1 MSDHLISPTDR
12 IERRLLILAGA
23 FIAIYSISLTLA
35 NAARLRTWQVD
46 YRWSHWLGFTVWI
59 GIVWLVHAQLS
70 HRLPERDPFLF
81 PVTAL
86 LTGWGMLTIW
96 RLSNGLGLRQ
106 TVWLLVIGIVFLLAL
121 RFDSNQPVGRILV
134 YLRRFKY
141 VWLTSGLV
149 LTAATL
155 FLGTNPLGAGPR
167 LWLGCCGFYF
177 QPSEPLKLLLII
189 YLAAFLAD
197 RQAAGTPTTKLL
209 PLLTPTLL
217 MTGLALLLLVFQ
229 RDLGT
234 AAIFIVLYAVIV
246 FAGTGN
252 KNVLLI
258 STLVLILA
266 AVAGYSLFDVVSQRV
281 DAWINPWLDPTGRSY
296 QIVQSLLA
304 VANGGLIGR
313 GAGMGSPSLVP
324 IAQSDF
330 IFPAI
335 SEEAGLVGALAI
347 LALLAL
353 LVNRGMRLGIK
364 SADPFHRLL
373 AIGLVV
379 HLVGQSILIIA
390 GNLRLLPLTGVTL
403 PFVSYGGSSL
413 LVSFFELLCLL
424 LISARSEELQGVQ
437 PEILKAQTNLNL
449 VISGGL
455 MLGLAGTAVISG
467 WWSLVRG
474 PDLLTRTDNP
484 RRTIADR
491 YVKRGSIF
499 DSHSNPLAESSGV
512 TGAYQ
517 RSYPYAAL
525 SPLVGYTDSIYGQ
538 AGLEASL
545 DPYLRGLK
553 GYPALTL
560 WREHLLYGQPPPG
573 LDVRLSLDLDLQTR
587 ADELLAGHKGAL
599 VLLNARTGE
608 VLAMASSPGFDA
620 NQLNSTWES
629 LVSDPSSPL
638 LDRAGMGMYPVGNAL
653 GGFLLSASLVDPATQ
668 YTGNNN
674 VGCAVV
680 PEGPSWGEVIAAGCP
695 EPMKQLLSSMS
706 GQDLIKFIDQLG
718 LYTAPSFP
726 VETLS
731 STKPS
736 AISNPF
742 TYVTGQN
749 NDVATGGLFQVTPLQ
764 MALAAAILSNQGT
777 LPAPRLVMS
786 VDTPQSGWVTL
797 PLTTQPQQALPA
809 VNANKAAGALMS
821 GDMPFWQVVAS
832 GKGNAS
838 STEAANTIYPGY
850 SWYLGG
856 TSPEWQGVPLALAVI
871 LEEDNPQQ
879 VQEIG
884 RAMFQSAIIP

>member
-1 MSDHLISPTDR
+1 M
-12 IERRLLILAGA
+12 
-23 FIAIYSISLTLA
+23 AIYSLALTLA
-35 NAARLRTWQVD
+35 NAARLRSWQVD
-46 YRWSHWLGFTVWI
+46 YRWSHWLGFAVWI
-59 GIVWLVHAQLS
+59 GIAWLVHTQLS
-70 HRLPERDPFLF
+70 TRLLERDPFLF

-96 RLSNGLGLRQ
+96 RLSSGLGLRQ
-106 TVWLLVIGIVFLLAL
+106 TAWLLLIGIVFMLSV
-121 RFDSNQPVGRILV
+121 RYDSAQPVGRILV

-155 FLGTNPLGAGPR
+155 FLGTNPLGGGPR

-189 YLAAFLAD
+189 YLAAYLAD
-197 RQAAGTPTTKLL
+197 RQAADTPPNRLL

-217 MTGLALLLLVFQ
+217 MTGVALLLLVFQ

-258 STLVLILA
+258 STLVLVLA

-281 DAWINPWLDPTGRSY
+281 DAWINPWLDPSGRSY

-330 IFPAI
+330 IFTAI

-347 LALLAL
+347 LVLLAL
-353 LVNRGMRLGIK
+353 LVNRGMRLGMK

-424 LISARSEELQGVQ
+424 LISARSEEVLGLQ

-449 VISGGL
+449 LISGGL
-455 MLGLAGTAVISG
+455 ILGLAGTAVIFG
-467 WWSLVRG
+467 WWNLVRG

-491 YVKRGSIF
+491 YVKRGSIL
-499 DSHSNPLAESSGV
+499 DSHANPLAESTGV
-512 TGAYQ
+512 PGEIQ
-517 RSYPYAAL
+517 RSYSYAAL
-525 SPLVGYTDSIYGQ
+525 GPLVGYTDPVYGQ

-560 WREHLLYGQPPPG
+560 WWEHLLYGQPPPG
-573 LDVRLSLDLDLQTR
+573 LDVRLSLDSDLQAK
-587 ADELLAGHKGAL
+587 ADELLAGHRGAL
-599 VLLNARTGE
+599 VLLNAQTGE
-608 VLAMASSPGFDA
+608 VLAMANSPNFDA
-620 NQLNSTWES
+620 NTLSATWET
-629 LVSDPSSPL
+629 LVNDPGSPL
-638 LDRAGMGMYPVGNAL
+638 FDRAGMGMYPVGNAL
-653 GGFLLSASLVDPATQ
+653 GGFLLAANPQNPGNQIKATDLTDCALV
-668 YTGNNN
+668 
-674 VGCAVV
+674 
-680 PEGPSWGEVIAAGCP
+680 PSGLTWGEVISAGCT
-695 EPMKQLLSSMS
+695 EAVRQLVSSMTDQ
-706 GQDLIKFIDQLG
+706 GLITLLDGFG
-718 LYTAPSFP
+718 LYTAPTFP

-731 STKPS
+731 STRPD
-736 AISNPF
+736 AISDLPAYIAGQH
-742 TYVTGQN
+742 TDPQTG
-749 NDVATGGLFQVTPLQ
+749 ALLQVSPLQ
-764 MALAAAILSNQGT
+764 IALSAATLSNHGER
-777 LPAPRLVMS
+777 PVPRLVMT
-786 VDTPQSGWVTL
+786 VDTPQSGWVM
-797 PLTTQPQQALPA
+797 LPA
-809 VNANKAAGALMS
+809 SGQPVQVITAPVADTIAKALAS
-821 GDMPFWQVVAS
+821 GDMPIWEVVAS
-832 GKGNAS
+832 GKKDS
-838 STEAANTIYPGY
+838 SIIESANLGYNGY

-856 TSPEWQGVPLALAVI
+856 SLPEWKGAPLAIAVI
-871 LEEDNPQQ
+871 LEEDNAQL

-884 RAMFQSAIIP
+884 RSMLKSAINP

>member
-1 MSDHLISPTDR
+1 M
-12 IERRLLILAGA
+12 
-23 FIAIYSISLTLA
+23 AIYSLSLSLA
-35 NAARLRTWQVD
+35 NAARLRNWQVD
-46 YRWSHWLGFTVWI
+46 YRWSHWLGFVVWI
-59 GIVWLVHAQLS
+59 GIAWLIHTHLS
-70 HRLPERDPFLF
+70 RRLPERDPFLF

-106 TVWLLVIGIVFLLAL
+106 TIWLLAIGIVVMLAL
-121 RFDSNQPVGRILV
+121 RFDSNKPVGRILL

-177 QPSEPLKLLLII
+177 QPSEPLKILLIVF
-189 YLAAFLAD
+189 LAAYLAD
-197 RQAAGTPTTKLL
+197 RQTAGTPTTKLL

-217 MTGLALLLLVFQ
+217 MTGLSLLLLLFQ

-258 STLVLILA
+258 GALVLILA

-281 DAWINPWLDPTGRSY
+281 NAWINPWLDPSGRSY

-304 VANGGLIGR
+304 VANGGFIGR

-330 IFPAI
+330 IFSAI

-347 LALLAL
+347 LVLLAL
-353 LVNRGMRLGIK
+353 LVNRGMRLGMK

-373 AIGLVV
+373 AIGFVV

-424 LISARSEELQGVQ
+424 LISARSEEIQGVQ

-455 MLGLAGTAVISG
+455 MLGLAGTALITG

-484 RRTIADR
+484 RRTISDR
-491 YVKRGSIF
+491 YVKRGSIL
-499 DSHSNPLAESSGV
+499 DSHGNAMAESSGV
-512 TGAYQ
+512 TGNIQ
-517 RSYPYAAL
+517 RNYPYSAL
-525 SPLVGYTDSIYGQ
+525 GPLVGYTDPVYGQ
-538 AGLEASL
+538 AGLEAGL

-560 WREHLLYGQPPPG
+560 WWEHLLYGQPPPG
-573 LDVRLSLDLDLQTR
+573 LDVRLSLDLNLQSK

-599 VLLNARTGE
+599 VLLNAHTGE

-620 NQLNSTWES
+620 NQLSSTWET
-629 LVSDPSSPL
+629 LVSDPNSPF
-638 LDRAGMGMYPVGNAL
+638 LDRAGMGMYPAGNAL
-653 GGFLLSASLVDPATQ
+653 GGFLLATSQVDPSSQ
-668 YTGNNN
+668 YTGTDLS
-674 VGCAVV
+674 GCALA
-680 PEGPSWGEVIAAGCP
+680 PTGLTWGEVIAAGCP
-695 EPMKQLLSSMS
+695 EPMMQLLSTMS
-706 GQDLIKFIDQLG
+706 GQDLINNIDQLG
-718 LYTAPSFP
+718 LYTAPSLA

-731 STKPS
+731 SSKPEV
-736 AISNPF
+736 ITDTR

-749 NDVATGGLFQVTPLQ
+749 KDSGTGAVFHVTPLQ
-764 MALAAAILSNQGT
+764 MALAAASLSNQGS

-797 PLTTQPQQALPA
+797 PVTSKSQQSLSA
-809 VNANKAAGALMS
+809 VTANQMAGALAS
-821 GDMPFWQVVAS
+821 GDLPIWQVVAS
-832 GKGNAS
+832 NKGNP
-838 STEAANTIYPGY
+838 NTAEQTVTGYPGY

-856 TSPEWQGVPLALAVI
+856 TSPDWQGVPLALAVI
-871 LEEDNPQQ
+871 LEENDPQR

-884 RAMFQSAIIP
+884 RSMLQSAIYP

>member
-1 MSDHLISPTDR
+1 LSTYLISVTER

-23 FIAIYSISLTLA
+23 FMSIYSLGLTLA
-35 NAARLRTWQVD
+35 NAVRLRSWQVD
-46 YRWSHWLGFTVWI
+46 YRWTHWLGFAVWV
-59 GIVWLVHAQLS
+59 GIAWLVHTSFSPAAGA
-70 HRLPERDPFLF
+70 RPIPF
-81 PVTAL
+81 PITGL

-96 RLSNGLGLRQ
+96 RLSDGLGLRQ
-106 TVWLLVIGIVFLLAL
+106 TAWLLLIGIIFILAV
-121 RFDSNQPVGRILV
+121 RFDSKEPVGRILV

-141 VWLTSGLV
+141 VWLTTGLV
-149 LTAATL
+149 LTAATQ

-167 LWLGCCGFYF
+167 LWLGCCGLYF

-189 YLAAFLAD
+189 YLAAYLAD
-197 RQAAGTPTTKLL
+197 RQATSIPSARLL

-246 FAGTGN
+246 FTGTGN
-252 KNVLLI
+252 KKVLLI

-266 AVAGYSLFDVVSQRV
+266 AVAGYFLFDVVSLRV
-281 DAWINPWLDPTGRSY
+281 DAWINPWLDPAGRSY

-304 VANGGLIGR
+304 VANGGLLGR
-313 GAGMGSPSLVP
+313 GVGMGSPSLVP

-330 IFPAI
+330 IFSAVT
-335 SEEAGLVGALAI
+335 EEAGLVGALGL

-413 LVSFFELLCLL
+413 LVSFIELLCLL
-424 LISARSEELQGVQ
+424 LISARSEEIQGLQ

-455 MLGLAGTAVISG
+455 MLGLAGVAAISG

-474 PDLLTRTDNP
+474 PDMLTRTDNP

-491 YVKRGSIF
+491 YVKRGSIL
-499 DSHSNPLAESSGV
+499 DSHDNALAES
-512 TGAYQ
+512 TGAIGEFQ

-525 SPLVGYTDSIYGQ
+525 SPLVGYTDPVYGQ

-560 WREHLLYGQPPPG
+560 WWDHLLYGQPPPG

-599 VLLNARTGE
+599 VLLNAHTGE
-608 VLAMASSPGFDA
+608 VLAMASSPNFDA
-620 NQLNSTWES
+620 NQLNNTWES
-629 LVSDPSSPL
+629 LVSDPNSPL
-638 LDRAGMGMYPVGNAL
+638 LNRAVMGMYPAGNAL
-653 GGFLLSASLVDPATQ
+653 GGYLLAASQVDPGAQ
-668 YTGNNN
+668 YGSVDLT
-674 VGCAVV
+674 GCALV
-680 PEGPSWGEVIAAGCP
+680 PAGLTWGEVIAAGCT
-695 EPMKQLLSSMS
+695 EPIKQLLSTLS
-706 GQDLIKFIDQLG
+706 GQELIDIFDQLG
-718 LYTAPSFP
+718 LYKAPPFP

-731 STKPS
+731 SSKPD
-736 AISNPF
+736 AISNPL
-742 TYVTGQN
+742 TYVIGQN
-749 NDVATGGLFQVTPLQ
+749 TDPQTGDRLQVTPLQ
-764 MALAAAILSNQGT
+764 MALAAAALSSQGA
-777 LPAPRLVMS
+777 LPPPRLVMS

-797 PLTTQPQQALPA
+797 PVTSQPQQALPA
-809 VNANKAAGALMS
+809 VIANNTAGALGS
-821 GDMPFWQVVAS
+821 GDMPIWQVVAAD
-832 GKGNAS
+832 KGNL
-838 STEAANTIYPGY
+838 STGGTNTVNSGY

-856 TSPEWQGVPLALAVI
+856 TSPDWNGVPLSLAVV
-871 LEEDNPQQ
+871 LEEDNPQR
-879 VQEIG
+879 VQQIG
-884 RAMFQSAIIP
+884 RSMFQAAIIP